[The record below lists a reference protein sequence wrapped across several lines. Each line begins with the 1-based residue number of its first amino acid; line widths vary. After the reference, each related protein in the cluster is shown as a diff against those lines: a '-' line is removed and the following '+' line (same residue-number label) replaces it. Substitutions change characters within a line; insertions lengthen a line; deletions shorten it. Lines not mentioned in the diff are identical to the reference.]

1 VIARSVVS
9 FISVDGPRKRKSVAC
24 FTSRRGGF
32 GWGGVSILIGS
43 RAFVDRWLRVKPRSK
58 AINAP
63 IVATGA
69 RARRGVD

>member
-1 VIARSVVS
+1 LRGSVVVS
-9 FISVDGPRKRKSVAC
+9 FITVDGPRKRKSVAC
-24 FTSRRGGF
+24 YTGRRGGF
-32 GWGGVSILIGS
+32 GWGGVSILIGA

-69 RARRGVD
+69 SPPRR